1 MLRELHI
8 SNLAVIS
15 DARIE
20 LAPGLNCFTGAT
32 GAGKSLVIGAVEV
45 LLGLRSPSEMLRPG
59 VDEGRV
65 SGLFELRDADMLK
78 QIESI
83 TDAPISADGGEL
95 LITRRLYSSGRTGA
109 TLNGHPITLGML
121 KQASELLVDVH
132 GQHDHQ
138 YLLKPSN
145 QLDVVDQF
153 ADLWTTRTKYYDTYA
168 RLIQIQQQLA
178 ALETSRTL
186 RQQQLD
192 LYRFQAD
199 EIDQAELDP
208 AEMDELQSRANVL
221 TNLEKLKKE
230 ASSAHSALYSA
241 DGAVLE
247 RLKMIAAI
255 LSELSELDSN
265 LKEISKSIRDAT
277 IQLDESSFDLSRY
290 LDRLDL
296 DPAELVEVNDR
307 LTTINRLLSKY
318 GDPIATTLAYRA
330 QIGQQIEELQR
341 AGADQGQ
348 LAKEIEPL
356 TRQLKRLG
364 DDLSLKRRTAA
375 QTLAPLIEQQLSE
388 LGMDKAKF
396 TISIGDTSGPT
407 ATGFDTL
414 EFIIQ
419 SNPGQAP
426 QPLRKIASGGEL
438 SRIMLALKSVLA
450 QGDRVSV
457 LVFDEIDANVG
468 GRLGSIIG
476 NKLRKLAS
484 GHQVLCITHLP
495 QIASYAD
502 RHLTVRKES
511 DGRQT
516 RTTVRA
522 MEGDER
528 LGELSEMIGGQRVTE
543 TTRAQARELLQSAQ
557 SEFAKPAATA
567 RVSRATTRKNLARN
581 DKMGSFRQRK
591 T

>member
-15 DARIE
+15 DARID

-32 GAGKSLVIGAVEV
+32 GAGKSLVIGALEV
-45 LLGLRSPSEMLRPG
+45 LLGLRNPSEMLRPG
-59 VDEGRV
+59 ADEGRV
-65 SGLFELRDADMLK
+65 SGVFELRDSGILK
-78 QIESI
+78 QIEAI
-83 TDAPISADGGEL
+83 TDAPIASDGGEL
-95 LITRRLYSSGRTGA
+95 LMTRRLYASGRTSA
-109 TLNGHPITLGML
+109 TLNGHPVTLGML

-145 QLDVVDQF
+145 QLDVLDHF
-153 ADLWTTRTKYYDTYA
+153 ADLWATRGTYHETYA
-168 RLIQIQQQLA
+168 RLTEVQRQLSE
-178 ALETSRTL
+178 LDTTRTL

-199 EIDQAELDP
+199 EIDAAQLDP
-208 AEMDELQSRANVL
+208 AELDELQARASVL
-221 TNLEKLKKE
+221 ANLEKLKKE
-230 ASSAHSALYSA
+230 ASASHAALYGA

-247 RLKMIAAI
+247 RLKMIAAV
-255 LSELSELDSN
+255 LGELSQLDSN
-265 LKEISKSIRDAT
+265 LTDISKSIRDAT
-277 IQLDESSFDLSRY
+277 IQLDEASFDLSRY

-296 DPAELVEVNDR
+296 DPAELAEVNDR
-307 LTTINRLLSKY
+307 LNTINRILNKY
-318 GDPIATTLAYRA
+318 GDPVTTTLAYR
-330 QIGQQIEELQR
+330 QEIGRKIGELER
-341 AGADQGQ
+341 AGGDQSE
-348 LAKEIEPL
+348 LSKELEPL
-356 TRQLKRLG
+356 TRQIKRLG
-364 DDLSLKRRTAA
+364 DDLSLKRRAA
-375 QTLAPLIEQQLSE
+375 ANTLAPLIEKQLSD
-388 LGMDKAKF
+388 LGMEKAKF
-396 TISIGDTSGPT
+396 TIAVTDLPKPGPSGPGYT
-407 ATGFDTL
+407 PTGFDAL

-468 GRLGSIIG
+468 GRLGSVIG
-476 NKLRKLAS
+476 SKLRKLAAR
-484 GHQVLCITHLP
+484 HQVLCITHLP
-495 QIASYAD
+495 QIASFAD

-516 RTTVRA
+516 RTTVRT

-528 LGELSEMIGGQRVTE
+528 LAELSEMIGGQRVTE
-543 TTRAQARELLQSAQ
+543 TTRKAGAGTARISAGRIRKTNR
-557 SEFAKPAATA
+557 SKTHESAATGQVLSCVA
-567 RVSRATTRKNLARN
+567 R
-581 DKMGSFRQRK
+581 
-591 T
+591 